1 MSITPKGMSVQEAYR
16 LYRDGSLLVNRRYQR
31 KLVWT
36 EEEKIL
42 LVESG
47 MKGFPIPL
55 ILLAARPKETGES
68 KYEIIDG
75 VQRLNAI
82 FSYIE
87 NAFSVSGKYFD
98 VREFTRAKLVADQG
112 LFSRVSDDKP
122 LLSQKECADLLDY
135 QLAITIYPASSEND
149 ITDVFGRINSGGRQL
164 SAQEKRQAGVITP
177 FTEIVRKIASELRGD
192 ASKELLLL
200 SEMPEISIESR
211 RARQDYGLMAEEI
224 FWCRQGILSSSDLRN
239 SEDEEMIADIAV
251 SILKGQPFA
260 RSREALDD
268 LYGQSSTVFKE
279 AHDKLAL
286 YSADRLST
294 EVKGVFSMLREIV
307 EAYSDAPN
315 TLRNVVSP
323 QSGNPIKTAFYA
335 IFMAFFDLIA
345 NKQCVPENPQAIM
358 GALKDLQKQMQVA
371 AHYVTTEDRIKNVD
385 IVTGLLQRHFIKK
398 DSPVLGHGAG
408 LALDLENSLRR
419 SSIETPRY
427 EFKQG
432 LLSLSSSRQ
441 YNSEVVDKI
450 LETICG
456 IANVGPEAAGYIFVG
471 VADKKEDAEK
481 VRDLDGVTPILVGQR
496 YVVGIDREVS
506 ALSISQAQYIEG
518 ILNAIRSS
526 KLTET
531 LKQQVL
537 ARIDVPTYK
546 GFSVL
551 RLTVPPQTEMS
562 FLGKKAFVREGSCT
576 VEVTGPDLVAINK
589 LFIHK

>member
-42 LVESG
+42 LVESA

-55 ILLAARPKETGES
+55 ILLAARPKEAGES

-87 NAFSVSGKYFD
+87 NAFSVSGQYFD
-98 VREFTRAKLVADQG
+98 VREFARAKLVADQG

-135 QLAITIYPASSEND
+135 QLAITIYPASSEDD

-211 RARQDYGLMAEEI
+211 RARQDYGLTAEEI

-260 RSREALDD
+260 RSRESLDL
-268 LYGQSSTVFKE
+268 LYGQSSPVFEE

-345 NKQCVPENPQAIM
+345 NKQCVPGDPQAIM

-398 DSPVLGHGAG
+398 DSPVLRHGAG

-432 LLSLSSSRQ
+432 LCSLSSSRQ

-450 LETICG
+450 LETLCG

-496 YVVGIDREVS
+496 YVVGVNREISV
-506 ALSISQAQYIEG
+506 LGISQDQYIER

-526 KLTET
+526 ELTQT

>member
-1 MSITPKGMSVQEAYR
+1 MSITPKGMSIQEAYR

-36 EEEKIL
+36 QEEKVL
-42 LVESG
+42 LVESI

-55 ILLAARPKETGES
+55 ILLAARPKEPGES

-82 FSYIE
+82 FAYIE
-87 NAFSVSGKYFD
+87 NAFHVSGKYFD
-98 VREFTRAKLVADQG
+98 VKEFTRAKLVADQG
-112 LFSRVSDDKP
+112 LFSQVSDDKP

-177 FTEIVRKIASELRGD
+177 FTEMVRKIASELRGD

-211 RARQDYGLMAEEI
+211 RARQEYGLTAEEI
-224 FWCRQGILSSSDLRN
+224 FWCRQGIISSSDLRN
-239 SEDEEMIADIAV
+239 SEDEEMIADIAF

-268 LYGQSSTVFKE
+268 LYNQDSAVFEE

-286 YSADRLST
+286 YSADRLTT
-294 EVKGVFSMLREIV
+294 EVKGVFSMLRETV
-307 EAYSDAPN
+307 EAHSDDQNA
-315 TLRNVVSP
+315 LRNIVSP

-345 NKQCVPENPQAIM
+345 NKQCVPGEPKDIM
-358 GALKDLQKQMQVA
+358 GALNDLQTQMQVA
-371 AHYVTTEDRIKNVD
+371 AHYVTTEDRIKNID

-432 LLSLSSSRQ
+432 LLSLSPSRE
-441 YNSEVVDKI
+441 YSNEVVDKI

-456 IANVGPEAAGYIFVG
+456 IANVGPEATGYIFVG

-481 VRDLDGVTPILVGQR
+481 IRKLDRVFPIVVGQR

-506 ALSISQAQYIEG
+506 LLSISQAEYIER
-518 ILNAIRSS
+518 ILNAIR
-526 KLTET
+526 
-531 LKQQVL
+531 
-537 ARIDVPTYK
+537 
-546 GFSVL
+546 
-551 RLTVPPQTEMS
+551 
-562 FLGKKAFVREGSCT
+562 
-576 VEVTGPDLVAINK
+576 
-589 LFIHK
+589 FIKVN